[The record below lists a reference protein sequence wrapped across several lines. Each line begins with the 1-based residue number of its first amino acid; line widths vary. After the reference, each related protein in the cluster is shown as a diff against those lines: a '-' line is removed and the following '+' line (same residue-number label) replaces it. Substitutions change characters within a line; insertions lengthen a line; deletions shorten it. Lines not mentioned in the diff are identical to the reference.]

1 MVKNSVQRKINSIKY
16 QTFLFLREKY
26 EITHNAYYFCILFF
40 ISIRLSKLTLKYEPD
55 LDFVLIAITAPLKDY
70 RFCYKLNTQLNIQ
83 FYRLEELSLQNYSDE
98 YQIYF
103 TRYHYNLSQSE
114 TDFYLLANK
123 GSEGFLIPEMNK
135 VDFFI
140 LIKNYI
146 DNENLAQFIAGINK
160 IPEVL
165 VAIEVDPKKLKSK
178 ENLIF

>member
-1 MVKNSVQRKINSIKY
+1 MHFVFYKIK
-16 QTFLFLREKY
+16 
-26 EITHNAYYFCILFF
+26 
-40 ISIRLSKLTLKYEPD
+40 LSKLTLKYEPD

-70 RFCYKLNTQLNIQ
+70 RFCYKLNKQLNIQ
-83 FYRLEELSLQNYSDE
+83 FYRLEELSLQNYADE

-103 TRYHYNLSQSE
+103 TRYHYYLSQSE
-114 TDFYLLANK
+114 TDFYLLVNK

-146 DNENLAQFIAGINK
+146 DKESLGQFITGIKN
-160 IPEVL
+160 IPEVQ
-165 VAIEVDPKKLKSK
+165 VAVEVDPKRLKSK